1 MDTHHLRP
9 RVGKSI
15 QKPILWISI
24 NSRHEMN
31 HEISTIL
38 SKEGAENWF
47 LIENPGEELPQVATV
62 SWWARAL

>member
-1 MDTHHLRP
+1 
-9 RVGKSI
+9 
-15 QKPILWISI
+15 
-24 NSRHEMN
+24 MN
-31 HEISTIL
+31 HEISTIS